1 MNTYNC
7 RLQDGT
13 LKLIYPGQ
21 TRQHLYCPG
30 CQYRYQQA
38 DCLFPRHLPDL
49 KSRASNANK
58 KYTPPPQRIIADI
71 KRRWQELG
79 RIPTLRDFGKRYG
92 TLNSN
97 TICNGYPGGY
107 KEALKQAA
115 LELGY
120 PPFAFVCEQCR
131 QEFTTGRGL
140 AIHRHAAHKIEEES

>member
-13 LKLIYPGQ
+13 LKLIHPGQ

-30 CQYRYQQA
+30 CQYSYREA
-38 DCLFPRHLPDL
+38 DCLFPRHLPEL
-49 KSRASNANK
+49 RFRACNATQK
-58 KYTPPPQRIIADI
+58 IVADPQRIVADV

-79 RIPTLRDFGKRYG
+79 RIPALKDFGKAYG
-92 TLNSN
+92 TLSDNS
-97 TICNGYPGGY
+97 ICNGYPGGY

-120 PPFAFVCEQCR
+120 PPFAFVCEHCAR
-131 QEFTTGRGL
+131 EFTTSRGL
-140 AIHRHAAHKIEEES
+140 ATHRTAAHKIEEES